1 MARRRRGYRQ
11 LVETDIDIMPLMN
24 LFVVLIPMLLLSA
37 VFVEISTIDMDL
49 PSADSE
55 VSDAPRESL
64 ELAVRVEE
72 ERYVVEGK
80 RMKRQVIDRG
90 SEDADARLAEVL
102 ASIHERNPKEND
114 LRVVSERATRYQEII
129 TVMDISRDAGLGA
142 VSLVGNR
149 PAGGWSSEAR

>member
-64 ELAVRVEE
+64 ELAVRVEA

-114 LRVVSERATRYQEII
+114 LRVVSQRATRYQEII
-129 TVMDISRDAGLGA
+129 TVMDISRDAGLGT

-149 PAGGWSSEAR
+149 PAGGWSEAR